1 MKNVIGKKNN
11 IYLIETL
18 ITTLLIIALIVL
30 CIYRT
35 IQNENGIVML
45 MVFIGFI
52 IVYFYLFPELF

>member
-52 IVYFYLFPELF
+52 IICL